1 MAPAKWFQHKQIW
14 LVGIILSLMV
24 LYLSYYGITQ
34 DIQSLVSGFIFTSG
48 TSVLLWKKRRNLTL
62 DSDIFSSIIGTIAIA
77 VFPLSLFLSIYSPTT
92 LPIFFFIAMMGVAML
107 ASGKKGVKQYW
118 QELSLILTLAI
129 PGTNF
134 LIWWLKLIWLS
145 CLVKNAKFWFLCLTL
160 SLTPVYLHKL
170 DVIEIA
176 RFVSNNILAI
186 AIVIWLV
193 WQKRNQI
200 QSKPQKYSTLL
211 GVTCIALVC
220 SQIFDHTSM
229 WLQILPALTAL
240 GIALITSGFSGL
252 KQYWR
257 EFAILLIIG
266 IFGAFKPQ
274 IEENFGLASITA
286 QFAHYLVMK
295 WGIPSVRQGTLILF
309 SPETAVEVTQGC
321 AGYRQIFWLLE
332 IALFYVVLFSS
343 RLKQALIVPTVA
355 VFLAFIGNSI
365 RVLFLSILVSAGDKA
380 GYVFWHDGKAGDIFV
395 VIPTLIFGLFCLYL
409 IKYSQSEE
417 IDDYQETKFL

>member
-1 MAPAKWFQHKQIW
+1 MTPAKWFQHKQIW
-14 LVGIILSLMV
+14 LLGIILSLIA
-24 LYLSYYGITQ
+24 LYLSYCGIAQ
-34 DIQSLVSGFIFTSG
+34 DIQSFVSGLIFISG
-48 TSVLLWKKRRNLTL
+48 TGVLLWKKRGNLTL
-62 DSDIFSSIIGTIAIA
+62 NSDLFSSIIGIIAIVA
-77 VFPLSLFLSIYSPTT
+77 FPLSVFLPIYSSTT
-92 LPIFFFIAMMGVAML
+92 LPIFFFIAMVGVGML
-107 ASGKKGVKQYW
+107 ASGRKGVKKYW

-129 PGTNF
+129 PGSIF
-134 LIWWLKLIWLS
+134 FIWLLKLIWLS
-145 CLVKNAKFWFLCLTL
+145 YLVKNAKFWLLCLALT
-160 SLTPVYLHKL
+160 LTPVYLHKL

-186 AIVIWLV
+186 TIVFWLV

-200 QSKPQKYSTLL
+200 QLKPQKYSTLL
-211 GVTCIALVC
+211 GVACIAFVC
-220 SQIFDHTSM
+220 SQIFDNAGVS
-229 WLQILPALTAL
+229 LQILPLLTAL

-274 IEENFGLASITA
+274 IEENFGLANITA
-286 QFAHYLVMK
+286 QFSHYLVAK

-309 SPETAVEVTQGC
+309 SSETAVEVTQGC

-343 RLKQALIVPTVA
+343 RLNQAFIVPTVA

-395 VIPTLIFGLFCLYL
+395 VIPTLIFGLFCFYL

-417 IDDYQETKFL
+417 IDNYQETKFL